1 MTITATCQECGQSI
15 TLPDVDADCPKD
27 KLEFLK
33 TIIVCNDCVGRKR
46 AAQLH
51 VKPLRHA
58 YRDAAGREYRV
69 PHKTGNTLRR

>member
-1 MTITATCQECGQSI
+1 MTITATCQECGQII
-15 TLPDVDADCPKD
+15 TLPDVDDDCHKD

-33 TIIVCNDCVGRKR
+33 TIIVCNRCVEKKR

-58 YRDAAGREYRV
+58 YRDASGREYRM
-69 PHKTGNTLRR
+69 PHND